1 MDSES
6 LIAAAHRAQQAEDGS
21 LSNCSRIWHVGF
33 FFDGIHR
40 NIEQDAPENRLS
52 NIGRLF
58 RAFPDLN
65 KNTSRESY
73 DALYI
78 SGLGT
83 PFHENLTSKLHAIM
97 DGAQG
102 SALDDLKDLPGDIAK
117 EAGIEFFKTG
127 KWWEV
132 LKDVG
137 KKLINPTEWAKLT
150 GDITKSAVKKVS
162 IEATPWLR
170 DNPVIADMLVTGV
183 DTRITSTKTSFEEA
197 FKEAKNKSQVP
208 IKLISV
214 SLFGYDL
221 GATLARKFLDT
232 LLDDIC
238 QKQGDKYVYQG
249 IPVEI
254 IFAGLFDCARHTP
267 ASNNNGVDWFVGAF
281 GGPIRG
287 ISILLGDKYV
297 DQDTPLPAAVKSA
310 LHLVA
315 AHETRVWRSLYRL
328 GGDKQ
333 KYREEFL
340 PGCSE
345 DVGGG
350 LKPDE
355 QKPSAE
361 LCRVALHRMYR
372 EATLAGVPFPD
383 FQTLRA
389 HSETVAS
396 YFIMENSV
404 KEKSVA
410 EWTALYQQAVPFKNL
425 SVAAQNLHLDSY
437 IDWLGRQFYLYR
449 SQCMKYAEQRGQ
461 VMASAG
467 ASAGLLGIS
476 PKAQETAS
484 DIRNE
489 IDILRKHWGWL
500 DDVHRAALSMQNAM
514 EMPDSKDIRRQLVP
528 DVYIPALRRAKKFLT
543 YGHAAYEGLPPP
555 WPEDSAPSEIYAWFV
570 HDVQKV
576 DKGAGISED
585 FLVIR
590 SMEMPDS

>member
-1 MDSES
+1 MDVES
-6 LIAAAHRAQQAEDGS
+6 LTAAAMRAQLGEDAKLG
-21 LSNCSRIWHVGF
+21 NCARTWNLGF

-40 NIEQDAPENRLS
+40 NIEQDAIDQRLS
-52 NIGRLF
+52 NISRLF
-58 RAFPDLN
+58 RAFPDEIQN
-65 KNTSRESY
+65 SSTVSY
-73 DALYI
+73 SKFYI

-117 EAGIEFFKTG
+117 EAGLEFFKTG

-333 KYREEFL
+333 KYREELL

-383 FQTLRA
+383 FQTLHQSNPVIA
-389 HSETVAS
+389 E

-528 DVYIPALRRAKKFLT
+528 DVYIPALRRAKKFLA

>member
-310 LHLVA
+310 LHLAA

-333 KYREEFL
+333 KYREELL

-383 FQTLRA
+383 FQTLDK
-389 HSETVAS
+389 TDTDVAS
-396 YFIMENSV
+396 YFIMENGV

-449 SQCMKYAEQRGQ
+449 SQCLKYSEQRGQ

-528 DVYIPALRRAKKFLT
+528 DVYIPALRRAKKFLA

>member
-52 NIGRLF
+52 NVGRLF

-73 DALYI
+73 DAFYI

-208 IKLISV
+208 IKLISF

-310 LHLVA
+310 LHLAA

-333 KYREEFL
+333 KYREELL

-383 FQTLRA
+383 FQTLDK
-389 HSETVAS
+389 TDTDVAS
-396 YFIMENSV
+396 YFIMENGV

-410 EWTALYQQAVPFKNL
+410 QWTALYQQAVPFKNL

-449 SQCMKYAEQRGQ
+449 SQCLKYSEQRGQ

-476 PKAQETAS
+476 PKAQEIAS

-590 SMEMPDS
+590 SMEMPES

>member
-52 NIGRLF
+52 NVGRLF

-73 DALYI
+73 DAFYI

-137 KKLINPTEWAKLT
+137 KKLIKPTEWVTLA

-287 ISILLGDKYV
+287 IGILLGDKYV

-333 KYREEFL
+333 KYREELL

-383 FQTLRA
+383 FQTLDK
-389 HSETVAS
+389 TDTDVAS
-396 YFIMENSV
+396 YFIMENGV

-449 SQCMKYAEQRGQ
+449 SQCLKYSEQRGQ

-528 DVYIPALRRAKKFLT
+528 DVYIPALRRAKKFLA

>member
-1 MDSES
+1 MDVES
-6 LIAAAHRAQQAEDGS
+6 LTAAAMRAQLGEDAKLG
-21 LSNCSRIWHVGF
+21 NCARTWNLGF

-40 NIEQDAPENRLS
+40 NIEQDAIDQRLS
-52 NIGRLF
+52 NISRLF
-58 RAFPDLN
+58 RAFPDEIQN
-65 KNTSRESY
+65 SSTVSY
-73 DALYI
+73 SKFYI

-333 KYREEFL
+333 KYREELL

-383 FQTLRA
+383 FQTLHQSNPVIA
-389 HSETVAS
+389 E

-528 DVYIPALRRAKKFLT
+528 DVYIPALRRAKKFLA

>member
-1 MDSES
+1 
-6 LIAAAHRAQQAEDGS
+6 
-21 LSNCSRIWHVGF
+21 
-33 FFDGIHR
+33 
-40 NIEQDAPENRLS
+40 
-52 NIGRLF
+52 
-58 RAFPDLN
+58 
-65 KNTSRESY
+65 
-73 DALYI
+73 
-78 SGLGT
+78 
-83 PFHENLTSKLHAIM
+83 M

-102 SALDDLKDLPGDIAK
+102 SALDDLKDQPWDIAK

-137 KKLINPTEWAKLT
+137 KKLIKPTEFLKLT
-150 GDITKSAVKKVS
+150 GDITKSVVKKVS

-183 DTRITSTKTSFEEA
+183 DTRITAAKLRFERFFERAVTS
-197 FKEAKNKSQVP
+197 SQVP

-333 KYREEFL
+333 KYREELL

-372 EATLAGVPFPD
+372 EAMLAGVPFPD
-383 FQTLRA
+383 FQTLHQSNPVIA
-389 HSETVAS
+389 E

-404 KEKSVA
+404 KENSVA
-410 EWTALYQQAVPFKNL
+410 QWTALYQQAVPFKNL

-449 SQCMKYAEQRGQ
+449 SQCIKYAEQRGQ

-489 IDILRKHWGWL
+489 MDILRKHWGWL
-500 DDVHRAALSMQNAM
+500 DDVHRAALSMQNVM
-514 EMPDSKDIRRQLVP
+514 EMPNSHDTRRQLVP
-528 DVYIPALRRAKKFLT
+528 DVYIPALRRAKKFLA

>member
-1 MDSES
+1 M
-6 LIAAAHRAQQAEDGS
+6 GFS
-21 LSNCSRIWHVGF
+21 LSMDNFKNMSVKIKTVAKQLPKYSRSTAEIIPFLDAWLVG
-33 FFDGIHR
+33 
-40 NIEQDAPENRLS
+40 QDERFIRKVKKIFEGAAVDKRYS
-52 NIGRLF
+52 
-58 RAFPDLN
+58 
-65 KNTSRESY
+65 
-73 DALYI
+73 
-78 SGLGT
+78 
-83 PFHENLTSKLHAIM
+83 IM
-97 DGAQG
+97 D
-102 SALDDLKDLPGDIAK
+102 P
-117 EAGIEFFKTG
+117 IEVF
-127 KWWEV
+127 
-132 LKDVG
+132 
-137 KKLINPTEWAKLT
+137 
-150 GDITKSAVKKVS
+150 
-162 IEATPWLR
+162 
-170 DNPVIADMLVTGV
+170 
-183 DTRITSTKTSFEEA
+183 TKTSFEEA

-310 LHLVA
+310 LHLAA

-333 KYREEFL
+333 KYREELL

-383 FQTLRA
+383 FQTLDK
-389 HSETVAS
+389 TDTDVAS

>member
-1 MDSES
+1 MDVES
-6 LIAAAHRAQQAEDGS
+6 LTAAAMRAQLGEDAKLG
-21 LSNCSRIWHVGF
+21 NCARTWNLGF

-40 NIEQDAPENRLS
+40 NLEQDAIDQRLS
-52 NIGRLF
+52 NISRLF
-58 RAFPDLN
+58 RAFPDEIQN
-65 KNTSRESY
+65 SSTVSY
-73 DALYI
+73 SKFYI

-102 SALDDLKDLPGDIAK
+102 SALDDLKDQPWDIAK

-137 KKLINPTEWAKLT
+137 KKLINPTEWVKLA

-249 IPVEI
+249 IPFEI
-254 IFAGLFDCARHTP
+254 IFIGLFDCARHTP

-333 KYREEFL
+333 KYREELL

-350 LKPDE
+350 LKSDE

-383 FQTLRA
+383 FQTLDK
-389 HSETVAS
+389 TDTDVAS

-437 IDWLGRQFYLYR
+437 IDWLGRQFYQYR
-449 SQCMKYAEQRGQ
+449 SQCLKYAEQRGQ

-500 DDVHRAALSMQNAM
+500 DDVHRAALSMQNVM

-528 DVYIPALRRAKKFLT
+528 DVYIPALRRAKKFLA

-570 HDVQKV
+570 HDLQKV

>member
-1 MDSES
+1 MDVES
-6 LIAAAHRAQQAEDGS
+6 LTAAAMRAQLGEDAKLG
-21 LSNCSRIWHVGF
+21 NCARTWNLGF

-40 NIEQDAPENRLS
+40 NLEQDAIDQRLS
-52 NIGRLF
+52 NISRLF
-58 RAFPDLN
+58 RAFPDEIQN
-65 KNTSRESY
+65 SSTVSY
-73 DALYI
+73 SKFYI

-102 SALDDLKDLPGDIAK
+102 SALDDLKNLPGDIAE

-137 KKLINPTEWAKLT
+137 KKLINPTELLKLT

-238 QKQGDKYVYQG
+238 QKQGDKYVYEG

-333 KYREEFL
+333 KYREELL

-383 FQTLRA
+383 FQTLHQSNPVIA
-389 HSETVAS
+389 E

-410 EWTALYQQAVPFKNL
+410 QWTALYQQAVPFKNL

-437 IDWLGRQFYLYR
+437 IDWLGRQFYQYR
-449 SQCMKYAEQRGQ
+449 SQCLKYSEQRGQ

-528 DVYIPALRRAKKFLT
+528 DVYIPALRRAKKFLA

-570 HDVQKV
+570 HDLQKV